1 MKTSLLLAFALLA
14 APAARAQFD
23 FGGLSGALDKAKSI
37 GKMAKGAAGI
47 GPEEEKVI
55 GESVAIEIVGKYGG
69 LVKTPSIL
77 HRINLVGRAVARYST
92 RPELNWR
99 FAVLDSDSVN
109 AFSAPDGYVF
119 ITRGLYKLASNDDI
133 LAGILGHE
141 ITHITERHALKIV
154 ARGDFLSG
162 ATSLA
167 AQTNSNVR
175 QVDAQLQQFDAGVG
189 KIAQTLFE
197 NGFDPATEY
206 AADQGGRSLAAVTG
220 YAPGGLRVMLVQ
232 LQQRSGDPHQVFSTH
247 PPLKDRIHHLPDEPA
262 PPAG

>member
-1 MKTSLLLAFALLA
+1 MNTRFLLAFALLL

-23 FGGLSGALDKAKSI
+23 FGGLSSALDKAKSI

-69 LVKTPSIL
+69 LVKSPAIL
-77 HRINLVGRAVARYST
+77 QRVNLVGRAVARYST

-119 ITRGLYKLASNDDI
+119 ITRGLYELASNYDI

-154 ARGDFLSG
+154 ARGDFLAG

-175 QVDAQLQQFDAGVG
+175 QVDQQLQQFDAGVG

-206 AADQGGRSLAAVTG
+206 AADQGGRSLATVTG
-220 YAPGGLRVMLVQ
+220 YAPGGLRAMLVQ
-232 LQQRSGDPHQVFSTH
+232 LQRRSGDPHQVFSTH
-247 PPLKDRIHHLPDEPA
+247 PPLKERIHRLPDEP
-262 PPAG
+262 PPAA